1 MGNKTER
8 INIRVTKEE
17 KEEID
22 TIIKL
27 LNDDRATD
35 EPKKTLSYAFYY
47 LIDNYKA
54 NPNFNLYIKEH
65 ELNKKIKELNKK
77 KEFIDFKI
85 NEYEKELSKVREN
98 INKGPE
104 QHTEKQIIKTPALN
118 KAFKLLIGNCK
129 QRDITEFE
137 KIPKEMFRS
146 VSVSCKV
153 KTTDLIRIA
162 KQEDIKQLVTEN

>member
-17 KEEID
+17 KEEIE

-27 LNDDRATD
+27 LNEDRATD
-35 EPKKTLSYAFYY
+35 EPKKTLTYAFYY

-65 ELNKKIKELNKK
+65 ELNKRIKELNKK
-77 KEFIDFKI
+77 KDFIDFKI
-85 NEYEKELSKVREN
+85 NEYKKELNKVREN
-98 INKGPE
+98 INKDPVE
-104 QHTEKQIIKTPALN
+104 QHTEKQIKTPALN

-129 QRDITEFE
+129 QRDIKEFE
-137 KIPKEMFRS
+137 KIPKEMFKS
-146 VSVSCKV
+146 IAVSCKV
-153 KTTDLIRIA
+153 KTTDLIRLA
-162 KQEDIKQLVTEN
+162 KQEDIKQIVTEN